1 MNVHTLRSP
10 RLLAL
15 TLVNGGPVADCRERD
30 GEREPVF
37 CDLSIARRSPSAMQ
51 REPPFAVGRRTHV
64 GGHQPAL
71 TAGSFAAGQ
80 LHRRHPGTAG
90 AGDRDGPALPGA
102 GPSAAAQDT
111 AGAKAAAASIGL
123 SCSRTMPPVADT
135 ACLCSGVRAD
145 FEPRSRPRRRWH
157 RSDGTGCFAFG
168 TVDRATGA
176 APSSKRRRLRPHPWR
191 VPAAAVQPS
200 QRGVHLAYLHL
211 GNPCQRKETGAA
223 HALCPGC
230 VAIRRVDWFTPRGMI
245 RRWLR

>member
-1 MNVHTLRSP
+1 MENGSQSSAICRLRVVHLRQCSGS
-10 RLLAL
+10 RRSRSVAGL
-15 TLVNGGPVADCRERD
+15 TLAAI
-30 GEREPVF
+30 
-37 CDLSIARRSPSAMQ
+37 SRRSRPAAS
-51 REPPFAVGRRTHV
+51 RRV
-64 GGHQPAL
+64 N
-71 TAGSFAAGQ
+71 FIAAI
-80 LHRRHPGTAG
+80 LER

-135 ACLCSGVRAD
+135 AGLCSGVRAD

-200 QRGVHLAYLHL
+200 QRGVHLVYLHL